1 MHKCNALCVKYILC
15 IIKIKM
21 HNVCINIFMHKIYYA
36 RFKILH
42 KYMYIDTYRV
52 IQYMKCTQ
60 TYTQTH
66 TNTQNSKLK

>member
-1 MHKCNALCVKYILC
+1 MKNHFTEESVLYNY
-15 IIKIKM
+15 
-21 HNVCINIFMHKIYYA
+21 FYA
-36 RFKILH
+36 RFKVLH

-60 TYTQTH
+60 MYTQTH